1 MEPVQQASPDASQWL
16 PVDDNRAPSSP
27 VDGEHDLDR
36 LRRILLG
43 IEQDRLE
50 ILTTDVEDLRLL
62 LADKEAL
69 AALLSPSIEAA
80 IQERVAQD
88 PTQLVEIL
96 YPIIGQSVVRAVS
109 EAIQDLARNVDARM
123 RSTLTP
129 DAALRRARGLMS
141 GVSNAEMVLR
151 EALPFEVTEVFV
163 IHRETGLLLR
173 HLSLNAEAAPDRD
186 LVSGM
191 LTAIRDFVA
200 DAFGKSDGGELAS
213 VDYGDRRILL
223 EAGEFVY
230 LAVVVVGI
238 EPTGFRSQLRD
249 LIYTI
254 ENRYRFLLRNF
265 RGDTADFAS
274 LDNLIGELHGD
285 APQATP
291 RRVSKPLGSRQKI
304 ILVSIALF
312 IVACSILACLAGIW
326 TVRAI
331 KKIESL
337 PQPASW
343 HETVPTAS
351 PDAGFRALI
360 LQPPLVYLRKDDPW

>member
-1 MEPVQQASPDASQWL
+1 ML
-16 PVDDNRAPSSP
+16 PADDNRAPSP
-27 VDGEHDLDR
+27 PADGEHDLDR

-69 AALLSPSIEAA
+69 TALLSPSIEAA
-80 IQERVAQD
+80 IQERVTQD
-88 PTQLVEIL
+88 PSQLVEIL
-96 YPIIGQSVVRAVS
+96 YPVIGQSVVRAVS
-109 EAIQDLARNVDARM
+109 EAIQDLARNVDART

-129 DAALRRARGLMS
+129 NAALRRVRGMAS

-151 EALPFEVTEVFV
+151 DALPFKVTEVFA

-191 LTAIRDFVA
+191 LTAIRDFAA
-200 DAFGKSDGGELAS
+200 DAFGESEGGELAS

-238 EPTGFRSQLRD
+238 EPAGFRSQMRD

-265 RGDTADFAS
+265 RGDTADFTS
-274 LDNLIGELHGD
+274 LDSLISELHGD

-291 RRVSKPLGSRQKI
+291 RRASKPLSSRQKI
-304 ILVSIALF
+304 VFVSIALF

-326 TVRAI
+326 TIRAV

-337 PQPASW
+337 PQPTSW
-343 HETVPTAS
+343 HETAPTVS
-351 PDAGFRALI
+351 PETDFRALI

>member
-1 MEPVQQASPDASQWL
+1 MDPEQQVSPDASQSSL
-16 PVDDNRAPSSP
+16 TADTNRAPSSP

-43 IEQDRLE
+43 IEQDRLD
-50 ILTTDVEDLRLL
+50 ILTADVEDLRLL
-62 LADKEAL
+62 FSDKEAL
-69 AALLSPSIEAA
+69 AGYLAPSIESA
-80 IQERVAQD
+80 IRQKVSEDPAQ
-88 PTQLVEIL
+88 VIEIL
-96 YPIIGQSVVRAVS
+96 YPVIGQAVLRAVS

-123 RSTLTP
+123 RTTLTP
-129 DAALRRARGLMS
+129 DTALRRARGLAS

-163 IHRETGLLLR
+163 VHRETGLLLR
-173 HLSLNAEAAPDRD
+173 HLSLDEQVAPDRD

-191 LTAIRDFVA
+191 LTAIRDFAA
-200 DAFGKSDGGELAS
+200 DAFGKSEGGDLAS

-223 EAGEFVY
+223 EAGEFMY
-230 LAVVVVGI
+230 LAVVVVGV
-238 EPTGFRSQLRD
+238 EPAGFRSQMRD

-274 LDNLIGELHGD
+274 LDSLIGELHRD
-285 APQATP
+285 APQATQP
-291 RRVSKPLGSRQKI
+291 RRSKSLSSRQKV

-326 TVRAI
+326 TVRAVQR
-331 KKIESL
+331 IESL
-337 PQPASW
+337 PQPASR
-343 HETVPTAS
+343 HEIAPTVSSGVSFNP
-351 PDAGFRALI
+351 PI
-360 LQPPLVYLRKDDPW
+360 LQPPLV

>member
-1 MEPVQQASPDASQWL
+1 M
-16 PVDDNRAPSSP
+16 
-27 VDGEHDLDR
+27 DGEHDLDR